1 MKYALLIFC
10 ALFNNIIGSAQYDDF
25 KGLRS
30 KGLLTAE
37 YLSSS
42 SEKFY
47 SDIANDA
54 RLDTMT
60 TKEREAMISFY
71 LRTHFFMD
79 YNLTNGTVLVNSEV
93 GNYVEKVLDKLLADK
108 PEVRE
113 KMKVLMVRNP
123 YVNAYA
129 TEQGIILVN
138 LGLMSKVRNEA
149 ELAFILAHESI
160 HFINNHNSNL
170 ALEEVKIQNQVEYM
184 GNSGVSEKIFRKHA
198 YNRNLE
204 SEADIEGID
213 LFLNAGYNE
222 KYAYSVFD
230 VLDSAS
236 FPYSFQ
242 EVDLEPFRPQGFAF
256 PDSIKLIQ
264 PSKVV
269 LVVDDEL
276 TTHPGTDERRRGLK
290 KRLGGSIKDEGLN
303 YLVSEEEFMRVRD
316 LSRLDMAHYYNAEEL
331 YVSGFYHSLTMLK
344 EFPGNPYLE
353 RSLMES
359 LYKLSMAHV
368 NGRFMTKFSL
378 NDQGIEDDLAELFD
392 DLRSEEILVI
402 AIHHAFDLLRANPDE
417 RYYLDVFNSLMSEI
431 IKETGYK
438 VREVGVAY
446 NSSRIFNGMEY
457 LELSASDTTWKELW
471 EKANDELASRKKSER
486 GSPSTY
492 VSIKETEKAL
502 RKGARLNA
510 DSILVYS
517 PFYFQADSRKPE
529 YIDFLGGEERESFF
543 IKTLE
548 EQLQDFGKAYSV
560 LDVSKFSE
568 ADVDK
573 LNDMMLIQDWMNDV
587 DVHEDYSDAS
597 IYSAG
602 IDSLRGKYKCDY
614 LLVAGMY
621 TERSISKNLFRTAW
635 IALPLMN
642 VVAVPFYL
650 VRSFMPRYESYF
662 VYTLYDF
669 EEKRVVYSEGR
680 EIRGLKNKDQII
692 RHHLYDFT
700 QSISHE

>member
-1 MKYALLIFC
+1 MRNALLISC
-10 ALFNNIIGSAQYDDF
+10 ALLSFLHFTAQYDDF
-25 KGLRS
+25 DGLRS
-30 KGLLTAE
+30 TGLLSAE

-60 TKEREAMISFY
+60 TKEKEAMISFY

-93 GNYVEKVLDKLLADK
+93 GNYVEKVLDKLLANE
-108 PEVRE
+108 PEVRK

-170 ALEEVKIQNQVEYM
+170 VLEEVKIQNQVEFM
-184 GNSGVSEKIFRKHA
+184 GSSGVNEKIFRKHA

-204 SEADIEGID
+204 TEADIKGID

-256 PDSIKLIQ
+256 PDSVTSIQ

-276 TTHPGTDERRRGLK
+276 TTHPGTDERRRELK
-290 KRLGGSIKDEGLN
+290 KKLGGSIKDEGAKF
-303 YLVSEEEFMRVRD
+303 LVSEEEFLRVRD
-316 LSRLDMAHYYNAEEL
+316 LSRLDMARYYNAEDL
-331 YVSGFYHSLTMLK
+331 FVSGFYHSLTMLK
-344 EFPGNPYLE
+344 EFPGNQYLE

-378 NDQGIEDDLAELFD
+378 NDQGIEDDLAELLD
-392 DLRSEEILVI
+392 DMRSEEILVV
-402 AIHHAFDLLRANPDE
+402 AIRHAFNLHRAHPEE
-417 RYYLDVFNSLMSEI
+417 RYYLDVYHSLMKEI

-457 LELSASDTTWKELW
+457 LELAASDTLWRELW
-471 EKANDELASRKKSER
+471 EKSDDELAERKRSKKGAS
-486 GSPSTY
+486 STY
-492 VSIKETEKAL
+492 ASMKETKKAL
-502 RKGARLNA
+502 RVGAKLNA

-517 PFYFQADSRKPE
+517 PFYYQADSRKPE

-543 IKTLE
+543 IQTLE
-548 EQLQDFGKAYSV
+548 KQLQDFERAYSV
-560 LDVSKFSE
+560 LDVSNFS
-568 ADVDK
+568 ASDVDK
-573 LNDMMLIQDWMNDV
+573 LNDMMLIQDWMNDI
-587 DVHEDYSDAS
+587 DIHKDFANAS
-597 IYSAG
+597 IYTED
-602 IDSLRGKYKCDY
+602 IELLRKKYNCNY
-614 LLVAGMY
+614 MLVAGMY
-621 TERSISKNLFRTAW
+621 TERSASYDFFLSAGMI
-635 IALPLMN
+635 LPLMT
-642 VVAVPFYL
+642 VVGIPFYL
-650 VRSFMPRYESYF
+650 YHTWKAKYESYF
-662 VYTLYDF
+662 VYSLYDF
-669 EEKRVVYSEGR
+669 NASTVIYSEGR
-680 EIRGLKNKDQII
+680 EIKGVKNKDQII
-692 RHHLYDFT
+692 KHHIYDLV
-700 QSISHE
+700 QSISHD